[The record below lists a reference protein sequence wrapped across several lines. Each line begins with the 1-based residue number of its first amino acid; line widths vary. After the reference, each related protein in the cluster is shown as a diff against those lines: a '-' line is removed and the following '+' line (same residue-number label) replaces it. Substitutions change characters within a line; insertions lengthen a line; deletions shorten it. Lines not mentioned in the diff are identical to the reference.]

1 MLIQSN
7 PLSQPKRKAAAYLA
21 AAFFSALYSISG
33 FAQVPAG
40 NFDPALADKGRK
52 VYYVN
57 CTKCHGLNMVT
68 PGGGFFDL
76 RTFPADEKPRFLES
90 VNNGKRAM
98 PAWKESLKADEV
110 EALWSYVMSGKK
122 K

>member
-1 MLIQSN
+1 MLIQFK
-7 PLSQPKRKAAAYLA
+7 PLSQPNGKAAATLA
-21 AAFFSALYSISG
+21 AAFFTAFYSTIAC
-33 FAQVPAG
+33 AQTPAA

-57 CTKCHGLNMVT
+57 CTKCHGLNMVS

-98 PAWKESLKADEV
+98 PAWRESLKADEV
-110 EALWSYVMSGKK
+110 EALWSYVMAGKK

>member
-1 MLIQSN
+1 MLIQSK
-7 PLSQPKRKAAAYLA
+7 PLSQLKRKAAAGIA
-21 AAFFSALYSISG
+21 AAFLTALYSLNT
-33 FAQVPAG
+33 FAQTPAAH
-40 NFDPALADKGRK
+40 FDPALAEKGRK

-68 PGGGFFDL
+68 GGGGFFDL

-110 EALWSYVMSGKK
+110 EALWAYVMSGKK

>member
-7 PLSQPKRKAAAYLA
+7 PLSQLKRKAAALIA
-21 AAFFSALYSISG
+21 AAFFTAPYSLNT
-33 FAQVPAG
+33 FAQTPAA
-40 NFDPALADKGRK
+40 NFDPALAEKGRK

-68 PGGGFFDL
+68 AGGGFFDL

-98 PAWKESLKADEV
+98 PAWKESLKADEI
-110 EALWSYVMSGKK
+110 EALWAYVMSGKK

>member
-1 MLIQSN
+1 M
-7 PLSQPKRKAAAYLA
+7 
-21 AAFFSALYSISG
+21 
-33 FAQVPAG
+33 
-40 NFDPALADKGRK
+40 ADKGRK

-68 PGGGFFDL
+68 TGGGFFDL
-76 RTFPADEKPRFLES
+76 RTFPADEKPRFMES

-110 EALWSYVMSGKK
+110 EALWAYVMSGRKK
-122 K
+122 